1 MKHFVR
7 DTLFTL
13 LLISIVDGTDIDKG
27 SNCYQ
32 GICVPKDYDR
42 NTPPRA
48 KKGPFKI
55 FFNIERSQSSSVKK
69 VDDHQMSIDYEPQLM
84 MAWEDPRFGHGHFSI
99 LPFSF
104 ELGKYPWPPR
114 T

>member
-1 MKHFVR
+1 MNHFVR
-7 DTLFTL
+7 DPLFNL
-13 LLISIVDGTDIDKG
+13 LLICIVEGTDIDNDR
-27 SNCYQ
+27 NCYQ

-48 KKGPFKI
+48 ENGPFKI

-84 MAWEDPRFGHGHFSI
+84 MAWEDPRFGHGH
-99 LPFSF
+99 
-104 ELGKYPWPPR
+104 
-114 T
+114 